1 MTYLYQNLGFCVQ
14 GACAPGCYPGVDH
27 HGHIHDRKPS
37 LRKFPPILVPPGAVQ
52 THTFEQVKEKMCH
65 KSSESTG
72 NLHRNLKHK
81 YYGVYQNSP
90 AQDLFLP
97 SPKLERHLSAVK
109 RKFHLRTVDSICYFQ
124 AISHI
129 IPNLDLIPLP
139 PILLKF
145 TPNTLT
151 VTQSLY
157 SICCQSEQF

>member
-37 LRKFPPILVPPGAVQ
+37 LRKLPPILVPPGAVQ

-72 NLHRNLKHK
+72 NLHGNLKHK

-109 RKFHLRTVDSICYFQ
+109 RKFHLRIVDSICYFKLF
-124 AISHI
+124 
-129 IPNLDLIPLP
+129 P
-139 PILLKF
+139 
-145 TPNTLT
+145 TLFPT
-151 VTQSLY
+151 
-157 SICCQSEQF
+157 

>member
-1 MTYLYQNLGFCVQ
+1 
-14 GACAPGCYPGVDH
+14 VDH

-37 LRKFPPILVPPGAVQ
+37 LQKLPPILVPPGAVQ
-52 THTFEQVKEKMCH
+52 THTFEQVKGKMCH

-109 RKFHLRTVDSICYFQ
+109 RNSI
-124 AISHI
+124 
-129 IPNLDLIPLP
+129 
-139 PILLKF
+139 
-145 TPNTLT
+145 
-151 VTQSLY
+151 
-157 SICCQSEQF
+157 